1 MVLLRLLSIATLA
14 LLLLHSTI
22 TGATEV
28 DLLVVARSQQDAASS
43 ASSAATADDPLSTL
57 QIKRYLNVDPIQYF
71 AISVSFSTPEGGA
84 LDTCNE
90 EEQMLMGR
98 DINLLLLDYGIGD
111 LGDDTDPSYMAGICP
126 MPQSIRGSSRALMG
140 WGYVWK
146 GGGGCRFC
154 SRENRDAEPKPGGTI
169 PPDPTPVQR
178 LASELEIALKN
189 VLLPNH
195 PSCLSNTTT
204 VEVSFDEVAY
214 SEIDVYC
221 GKNQI
226 PVLDTIEPERGS
238 TNACGLCL
246 KLDFSTKGDGETK
259 FKEQGAFLKKNEY
272 RKKSP
277 YGVRIWTFAKD
288 SRTRGDARIFDTAGP
303 GVASYPRLGSPNV
316 RCGGDGIGPG
326 GDGIGPGGEPE
337 QPGENCQ
344 AMGSKL
350 YHKSSYSITCQR
362 MPNKYR

>member
-1 MVLLRLLSIATLA
+1 
-14 LLLLHSTI
+14 
-22 TGATEV
+22 
-28 DLLVVARSQQDAASS
+28 
-43 ASSAATADDPLSTL
+43 
-57 QIKRYLNVDPIQYF
+57 
-71 AISVSFSTPEGGA
+71 
-84 LDTCNE
+84 
-90 EEQMLMGR
+90 
-98 DINLLLLDYGIGD
+98 
-111 LGDDTDPSYMAGICP
+111 
-126 MPQSIRGSSRALMG
+126 
-140 WGYVWK
+140 
-146 GGGGCRFC
+146 
-154 SRENRDAEPKPGGTI
+154 
-169 PPDPTPVQR
+169 
-178 LASELEIALKN
+178 
-189 VLLPNH
+189 
-195 PSCLSNTTT
+195 
-204 VEVSFDEVAY
+204 VSFDEVAY

-226 PVLDTIEPERGS
+226 PVVDTIGHLAWEEMPTSLEPERGFTTTSLEPERGS
-238 TNACGLCL
+238 NNTCGLCH